1 MNASVKPD
9 APSSVPANAQEQ
21 EFDEAQIAAFA
32 EAYRLQEQ
40 KNLGASFARKSL
52 SVNMLI
58 GAALIG
64 SIGLN
69 AFLGWQVSHPDN
81 KYFSTQDGRITRI
94 YPLNKPAW
102 SVEDVSK
109 FGADTI
115 QQSFTLDFVHYRNQM
130 TNVMQRYS
138 DQGYAD
144 YYNALTKSNV
154 LAMVRD
160 RRMNL
165 SITVSP
171 GVIHSKGALPNG
183 VYVWK
188 IQYPV
193 TLQLDGQQSSMP
205 PQRYIVEL
213 LIQQTDPRIKPLGL
227 ETRQTIM
234 MNAN

>member
-1 MNASVKPD
+1 MNASVTPG
-9 APSSVPANAQEQ
+9 APSAAPDKASDFN
-21 EFDEAQIAAFA
+21 DDQIEAFA
-32 EAYRLQEQ
+32 EAHRLQEQ
-40 KNLGASFARKSL
+40 QSLGARFARKSL
-52 SVNMLI
+52 SVNMLL
-58 GAALIG
+58 GVALIG
-64 SIGLN
+64 SIALN
-69 AFLGWQVSHPDN
+69 GFQLYQNAHLDN

-115 QQSFTLDFVHYRNQM
+115 QQSFTMDFVHYRNQM
-130 TNVMQRYS
+130 TDVMQRYS

-160 RRMNL
+160 KRMNL

-171 GVIHSKGALPNG
+171 GVIHSKGVLPNG

-213 LIQQTDPRIKPLGL
+213 LIQQTDPRKKPLGL

>member
-1 MNASVKPD
+1 MNASVTPGAPPAAPD
-9 APSSVPANAQEQ
+9 NAQE
-21 EFDEAQIAAFA
+21 FDDAQLAAFA
-32 EAYRLQEQ
+32 EAHRLQEQ
-40 KNLGASFARKSL
+40 KNLGAGFARKSL
-52 SVNMLI
+52 TVNMLI

-69 AFLGWQVSHPDN
+69 AFQAWQNAHPDN
-81 KYFSTQDGRITRI
+81 KYFSTQDGRITRF
-94 YPLNKPAW
+94 YPLDRPAW
-102 SVEDVSK
+102 SVQDVSQ

-115 QQSFTLDFVHYRNQM
+115 QRSFTMDFVHYRNQM
-130 TNVMQRYS
+130 TDVMPRYS

-160 RRMNL
+160 KRMNL

-171 GVIHSKGALPNG
+171 GVINSKGKLPNG
-183 VYVWK
+183 VYAWK

-205 PQRYIVEL
+205 AQRYIVEL
-213 LIQQTDPRIKPLGL
+213 LIQQADPRDKPLGL